1 MYFSVLL
8 GNPVEHSISPKL
20 FSLLADDL
28 GIEYA
33 HIKMNVPSKNKLPVF
48 LNSLKNIGCY
58 GINITLPYKIA
69 IMGHV
74 DAIEKEAKQMG
85 AVNAIYFKN
94 GKFIGFNADAPAAL
108 MAIEK
113 KLKTI
118 TARDKV
124 LILGAGGAGRA
135 IAFEIRKRTSHIIIV
150 DKEIKKAKELSDN
163 LEKSNN
169 ILYKKFNNKDI
180 ISLIKDSDYII
191 NASPVGMTPNID
203 GIPVDFSSIKS
214 LKGKYFFDAI
224 FNPYETKF
232 LKLAKK
238 KGAMTCSGMY
248 MMIFQAAYVL
258 EKWINR
264 KVKINDLEKINSIL
278 IDYLKN
284 HA

>member
-28 GIEYA
+28 KIEYA
-33 HIKMNVPSKNKLPVF
+33 HIKMNVSSKNKLPVF
-48 LNSLKNIGCY
+48 LNNLKSIGCS

-69 IMGHV
+69 IMDYV
-74 DAIEKEAKQMG
+74 DEIEREAKQMG

-94 GKFIGFNADAPAAL
+94 NKSIGFNADAPAAL

-113 KLKTI
+113 KLKPVKSK
-118 TARDKV
+118 DKI
-124 LILGAGGAGRA
+124 LIFGAGGAGRA
-135 IAFEIRKRTSHIIIV
+135 IAFELRKKTSNIIIV
-150 DKEIKKAKELSDN
+150 DKDLKKAKELASN
-163 LEKSNN
+163 LNKSNN
-169 ILYKKFNNKDI
+169 IFYKKFDKKEMVL
-180 ISLIKDSDYII
+180 LIKDSNYII
-191 NASPVGMTPNID
+191 NATPIGMTPDID
-203 GIPVDFSSIKS
+203 GLLVDFSNIKS
-214 LKGKYFFDAI
+214 LEGKYFFDAI

-248 MMIFQAAYVL
+248 MMIFQATYVL
-258 EKWINR
+258 EKWIGR

-278 IDYLKN
+278 IDYLKK